1 MLSNQDAACPR
12 PAAGARASQRSV
24 VSAVLM
30 AMAAMVASAHAAP
43 SASSASSTPST
54 HARAAAT
61 QPPRDEALPQ
71 PRYTL
76 PQLLELARA
85 NHPALAASRAQV
97 QAAQAGMRTA
107 RAWPNPEVE
116 ALTGRQRARMPGA
129 AEGRT
134 QSVSITQK
142 LDLPWQRAARA
153 QAADA
158 AYEGSQATA
167 RAQARDVEADL
178 KLRFYDVV
186 RREAEQRNARED
198 VTLVEQIRRGVAVR
212 VETGEAPRYELIRGD
227 AELLNAQRNE
237 QAAALRVQQA
247 LAELR
252 RAVGADLPQTFDVDA
267 GAETPSVAH
276 LPPLADLVNAV
287 VATHPELEADRAALR
302 EADARLAHERS
313 QRWPSLALRGSVDR
327 QPDLQDSR
335 VGLVMSIPLFD
346 RRDGP
351 VGEAVAARERA
362 RALLHDRELRV
373 RQAVESAYRQ
383 YEIAESQ
390 VSALESGVI
399 KQAESALRVAE
410 AAYRHGERGILD
422 YLDAQ
427 RVFRQARNDLI
438 AARADLRTAAV
449 ELDRLRPEAQ

>member
-1 MLSNQDAACPR
+1 MLCNQDAVNPR
-12 PAAGARASQRSV
+12 PAAGARASRRAV
-24 VSAVLM
+24 LSAVLT
-30 AMAAMVASAHAAP
+30 AMAVHANAAP
-43 SASSASSTPST
+43 PTPSPRSAQT
-54 HARAAAT
+54 ATARA
-61 QPPRDEALPQ
+61 DEALPQ

-76 PQLLELARA
+76 QQLLELARA
-85 NHPALAASRAQV
+85 NHPALAASQAQV
-97 QAAQAGMRTA
+97 QAAQAGIATA

-116 ALTGRQRARMPGA
+116 AMAGRQRARMPGA

-134 QSVSITQK
+134 NSVSITQK
-142 LDLPWQRAARA
+142 LDLPWQRAART

-158 AYEGSQATA
+158 AYEASHATA
-167 RAQARDVEADL
+167 RSQARDVEADL

-276 LPPLADLVNAV
+276 LPPLADLVSTV
-287 VATHPELEADRAALR
+287 LATHPELEADRAAVR
-302 EADARLAHERS
+302 EAEARLAHERS

-362 RALLHDRELRV
+362 RALLRDRELRT

-449 ELDRLRPEAQ
+449 ELDRLRPEAP

>member
-1 MLSNQDAACPR
+1 MLSFQEAASPCPVAR
-12 PAAGARASQRSV
+12 VRVSQRFLLAAMLAWTAMPATAAPRVAADSVSPAAART
-24 VSAVLM
+24 
-30 AMAAMVASAHAAP
+30 VA
-43 SASSASSTPST
+43 
-54 HARAAAT
+54 
-61 QPPRDEALPQ
+61 PRDEAVPL
-71 PRYTL
+71 PRYSL

-85 NHPALAASRAQV
+85 SHPALAASRAQV
-97 QAAQAGMRTA
+97 QAAQAGMTTA

-116 ALTGRQRARMPGA
+116 AMAGRQRARMPGA

-134 QSVSITQK
+134 NSVSITQK
-142 LDLPWQRAARA
+142 LDLPWQRAARM

-158 AYEGSQATA
+158 AFEGSQA
-167 RAQARDVEADL
+167 QARSSARDLEAQL
-178 KLRFYDVV
+178 KLRFYDVL
-186 RREAEQRNARED
+186 RREAEQRTARED
-198 VTLVEQIRRGVAVR
+198 VTLVEQIRRRVAVR

-227 AELLNAQRNE
+227 AELLNAQRTD

-252 RAVGADLPQTFDVDA
+252 RAVGAELPVAFDVDA
-267 GAETPSVAH
+267 GPDAESVAVH
-276 LPPLADLVNAV
+276 NLPPLADLVGNV
-287 VATHPELEADRAALR
+287 LATHPDLEADRAAVR
-302 EADARLAHERS
+302 EAEARLAHERS

-335 VGLVMSIPLFD
+335 VGLVVSIPLFD
-346 RRDGP
+346 RREGP
-351 VGEAVAARERA
+351 VGEAVAALERA
-362 RALLHDRELRV
+362 RAVLRDRELQM

-383 YEIAESQ
+383 YEIAQSQ
-390 VSALESGVI
+390 VSALESGVV

-438 AARADLRTAAV
+438 TARADLRTAAV
-449 ELDRLRPEAQ
+449 ELDRLRAEAP

>member
-1 MLSNQDAACPR
+1 MLSNQDAATPR
-12 PAAGARASQRSV
+12 PAAGARVSRRAV
-24 VSAVLM
+24 LSAVL
-30 AMAAMVASAHAAP
+30 AAIAVHANAAP
-43 SASSASSTPST
+43 PAPSPRGAQT
-54 HARAAAT
+54 GTARA
-61 QPPRDEALPQ
+61 DEALPQ

-85 NHPALAASRAQV
+85 NHPALAASQAQV
-97 QAAQAGMRTA
+97 QAAQAGIATA

-116 ALTGRQRARMPGA
+116 AMTGRQRARMPGA

-134 QSVSITQK
+134 NSVSITQK
-142 LDLPWQRAARA
+142 LDLPWQRAART

-158 AYEGSQATA
+158 AYEASQATA
-167 RAQARDVEADL
+167 QSQARDVEADL

-252 RAVGADLPQTFDVDA
+252 RAVGADLPLTFDVDA

-276 LPPLADLVNAV
+276 LPPLADLVSTV
-287 VATHPELEADRAALR
+287 LSTHPELEADRAAVR
-302 EADARLAHERS
+302 EAEARLAHERS

-346 RRDGP
+346 RREGP

-362 RALLHDRELRV
+362 RAMLRDRELRV

>member
-1 MLSNQDAACPR
+1 MARVRVSQRFLLAAMLAWTAMPATAAPR
-12 PAAGARASQRSV
+12 VAADSVSPAAART
-24 VSAVLM
+24 
-30 AMAAMVASAHAAP
+30 VA
-43 SASSASSTPST
+43 
-54 HARAAAT
+54 
-61 QPPRDEALPQ
+61 PRDEAVPL
-71 PRYTL
+71 PRYSL

-85 NHPALAASRAQV
+85 SHPALAASRAQV
-97 QAAQAGMRTA
+97 QAAQAGMTTA

-116 ALTGRQRARMPGA
+116 AMAGRQRARMPGA

-134 QSVSITQK
+134 NSVSITQK
-142 LDLPWQRAARA
+142 LDLPWQRAARM

-158 AYEGSQATA
+158 AFEGSQA
-167 RAQARDVEADL
+167 QARSSARDLEAQL
-178 KLRFYDVV
+178 KLRFYDVL
-186 RREAEQRNARED
+186 RRED
-198 VTLVEQIRRGVAVR
+198 VTLVEQIRRRVAVR

-227 AELLNAQRNE
+227 AELLNAQRTD

-252 RAVGADLPQTFDVDA
+252 RAVGAELPAAFDVDA
-267 GAETPSVAH
+267 GPDAESVAVH
-276 LPPLADLVNAV
+276 NLPPLADLVGNV
-287 VATHPELEADRAALR
+287 LATHPDLEVDRAAVR
-302 EADARLAHERS
+302 EAEARLAHERS

-335 VGLVMSIPLFD
+335 VGLVVSIPLFD
-346 RRDGP
+346 RREGP
-351 VGEAVAARERA
+351 VGEAVAALERA
-362 RALLHDRELRV
+362 RAVLRDRELQM

-383 YEIAESQ
+383 YEIAQSQ
-390 VSALESGVI
+390 VSALESGVV

-438 AARADLRTAAV
+438 TARADLRTAAV
-449 ELDRLRPEAQ
+449 ELDRLRAEAP

>member
-1 MLSNQDAACPR
+1 MLSFQEAASPCPV
-12 PAAGARASQRSV
+12 ARVRVSQRF
-24 VSAVLM
+24 LL
-30 AMAAMVASAHAAP
+30 AAMLAWMALPATAALRADVDAAP
-43 SASSASSTPST
+43 SAART
-54 HARAAAT
+54 HA
-61 QPPRDEALPQ
+61 PRDEAQPL
-71 PRYTL
+71 PRYSL

-85 NHPALAASRAQV
+85 SHPALAASRAQV
-97 QAAQAGMRTA
+97 QAAQAGMTTA

-116 ALTGRQRARMPGA
+116 AMTGRQRARMPGA

-134 QSVSITQK
+134 NSVSITQK
-142 LDLPWQRAARA
+142 LDLPWQRAARM

-158 AYEGSQATA
+158 AFEGSQALA
-167 RAQARDVEADL
+167 RSSARDLDAQL
-178 KLRFYDVV
+178 KLRFYDVL
-186 RREAEQRNARED
+186 RREAEQRSARED
-198 VTLVEQIRRGVAVR
+198 VTLVEQIRRRVAVR

-227 AELLNAQRNE
+227 AELLNAQRTE
-237 QAAALRVQQA
+237 QAATLRVQQA
-247 LAELR
+247 LADLR
-252 RAVGADLPQTFDVDA
+252 RAVGAELPAAFDVDA
-267 GAETPSVAH
+267 GPGAESVAVH
-276 LPPLADLVNAV
+276 NLPPLADLVGGV
-287 VATHPELEADRAALR
+287 LATHPDLEADRAAVR
-302 EADARLAHERS
+302 EAEARLAHERA

-346 RRDGP
+346 RREGP
-351 VGEAVAARERA
+351 VGEAVAVLERA
-362 RALLHDRELRV
+362 RAVLRDRELQM

-383 YEIAESQ
+383 YEIAQSQ
-390 VSALESGVI
+390 VSALESGVV

-449 ELDRLRPEAQ
+449 ELDRLRAEAL

>member
-1 MLSNQDAACPR
+1 MLSFQEAASPCPV
-12 PAAGARASQRSV
+12 ARVRVSQRF
-24 VSAVLM
+24 LL
-30 AMAAMVASAHAAP
+30 AAMLAWTAMPATAAP
-43 SASSASSTPST
+43 RVAADSASSAA
-54 HARAAAT
+54 ARTVAS
-61 QPPRDEALPQ
+61 RDEAAPL
-71 PRYTL
+71 PRYSL

-85 NHPALAASRAQV
+85 SHPVLAASRAQV
-97 QAAQAGMRTA
+97 QAAQAGMTTA

-116 ALTGRQRARMPGA
+116 AMAGRQRARMPGA

-134 QSVSITQK
+134 NSVSITQK
-142 LDLPWQRAARA
+142 LDLPWQRAARM

-158 AYEGSQATA
+158 AFEGSQA
-167 RAQARDVEADL
+167 QARSSARDLEAQL
-178 KLRFYDVV
+178 KLRFYDVL
-186 RREAEQRNARED
+186 RREAEQRTARED
-198 VTLVEQIRRGVAVR
+198 VTLVEQIRRRVAVR

-227 AELLNAQRNE
+227 AELLNAQRTD

-252 RAVGADLPQTFDVDA
+252 RAVGAELPAAFDVDA
-267 GAETPSVAH
+267 GPDAESVAVH
-276 LPPLADLVNAV
+276 NLPPLADLVGNV
-287 VATHPELEADRAALR
+287 LATHPDLEADRAAVR
-302 EADARLAHERS
+302 EAEARLAHERS

-335 VGLVMSIPLFD
+335 VGLVVSIPLFD
-346 RRDGP
+346 RREGP
-351 VGEAVAARERA
+351 VGEAVAALERA
-362 RALLHDRELRV
+362 RAVLRDRELQM

-383 YEIAESQ
+383 YEIAQSQ
-390 VSALESGVI
+390 VSALESGVV

-438 AARADLRTAAV
+438 TARADLRTAAV
-449 ELDRLRPEAQ
+449 ELDRLRAEAP

>member
-1 MLSNQDAACPR
+1 MLSNQDAANPR
-12 PAAGARASQRSV
+12 PAAGARASRRAV
-24 VSAVLM
+24 LSAVLA
-30 AMAAMVASAHAAP
+30 AMAVHANAAP
-43 SASSASSTPST
+43 TTPSPRSAQT
-54 HARAAAT
+54 ATTRA
-61 QPPRDEALPQ
+61 DEALPQ

-76 PQLLELARA
+76 QQLLELARA
-85 NHPALAASRAQV
+85 NHPVLAASQAQV
-97 QAAQAGMRTA
+97 QAAQAGIATA

-116 ALTGRQRARMPGA
+116 AMAGRQRARMPGA

-134 QSVSITQK
+134 NSVSITQK
-142 LDLPWQRAARA
+142 LDLPWQRAARTK
-153 QAADA
+153 AADA
-158 AYEGSQATA
+158 AYEASQATA
-167 RAQARDVEADL
+167 RSQARDVEADL

-267 GAETPSVAH
+267 GAETPPVAH
-276 LPPLADLVNAV
+276 LPPLADLVSTV
-287 VATHPELEADRAALR
+287 LATHPELEADRAAVR
-302 EADARLAHERS
+302 EAEARLAHERS

-362 RALLHDRELRV
+362 RALLRARELRT

-390 VSALESGVI
+390 VSALE
-399 KQAESALRVAE
+399 
-410 AAYRHGERGILD
+410 
-422 YLDAQ
+422 
-427 RVFRQARNDLI
+427 
-438 AARADLRTAAV
+438 
-449 ELDRLRPEAQ
+449 

>member
-1 MLSNQDAACPR
+1 MLSFQEAVSPCPVARVRVSQRFLLAAMLAWMAMPATAASRAGVDAAP
-12 PAAGARASQRSV
+12 PAART
-24 VSAVLM
+24 
-30 AMAAMVASAHAAP
+30 VA
-43 SASSASSTPST
+43 
-54 HARAAAT
+54 
-61 QPPRDEALPQ
+61 PRDEAVPL
-71 PRYTL
+71 PRYSL

-85 NHPALAASRAQV
+85 SHPALAASRAQV
-97 QAAQAGMRTA
+97 QAAQAGMTTA

-116 ALTGRQRARMPGA
+116 AMTGRQRARMPGA

-134 QSVSITQK
+134 NSVSITQK
-142 LDLPWQRAARA
+142 LDLPWQRAARM

-158 AYEGSQATA
+158 AFDGSQA
-167 RAQARDVEADL
+167 QARSSARDLDAQL
-178 KLRFYDVV
+178 KLRFYDVL

-198 VTLVEQIRRGVAVR
+198 VTLVEQIRRRVAVR

-227 AELLNAQRNE
+227 AELLNAQRTE
-237 QAAALRVQQA
+237 QAATLRVQQA
-247 LAELR
+247 LADLR
-252 RAVGADLPQTFDVDA
+252 RAVGAELPAAFDVDA
-267 GAETPSVAH
+267 GPGAESVAVH
-276 LPPLADLVNAV
+276 NLPPLADLVGNV
-287 VATHPELEADRAALR
+287 LATHPDLEADRAAVR
-302 EADARLAHERS
+302 EAEARLAHERA

-351 VGEAVAARERA
+351 VGEAVAALERT
-362 RALLHDRELRV
+362 RAVLRDRELQM

-383 YEIAESQ
+383 YEIAQSQ
-390 VSALESGVI
+390 VSALESGVV

-449 ELDRLRPEAQ
+449 ELDRLRAEAL

>member
-1 MLSNQDAACPR
+1 MLSNQDAATPR
-12 PAAGARASQRSV
+12 PAAGARVSRRAV
-24 VSAVLM
+24 LSAVL
-30 AMAAMVASAHAAP
+30 AAIAVHANAAP
-43 SASSASSTPST
+43 PAPSQRGAQAGT
-54 HARAAAT
+54 ARAE
-61 QPPRDEALPQ
+61 EALPQ

-85 NHPALAASRAQV
+85 NHPALAASQAQV
-97 QAAQAGMRTA
+97 QAAQAGIATA

-116 ALTGRQRARMPGA
+116 AMAGRQRARMPGA
-129 AEGRT
+129 VEGRT
-134 QSVSITQK
+134 NSVSITQK
-142 LDLPWQRAARA
+142 LDLPWQRAARTR
-153 QAADA
+153 AADA
-158 AYEGSQATA
+158 AYEGSQAV
-167 RAQARDVEADL
+167 AQSSARDVEAAL
-178 KLRFYDVV
+178 KLRFFDVV

-198 VTLVEQIRRGVAVR
+198 VTLVEQIRRRVAVR

-227 AELLNAQRNE
+227 AELLNAQRTE

-252 RAVGADLPQTFDVDA
+252 RAVGADLPLTFDVDA
-267 GAETPSVAH
+267 GADTPAVAH
-276 LPPLADLVNAV
+276 LPPLADLLGQV
-287 VATHPELEADRAALR
+287 VATHPDLEADRAAVR
-302 EADARLAHERS
+302 EAEARLAHERS
-313 QRWPSLALRGSVDR
+313 QRWPSIALRGSVDR

-346 RRDGP
+346 RREGP
-351 VGEAVAARERA
+351 VGEAVAALERA
-362 RALLHDRELRV
+362 RALLRDRELRT

-390 VSALESGVI
+390 VSALESGVV

-449 ELDRLRPEAQ
+449 ELDRLRPEAP

>member
-1 MLSNQDAACPR
+1 MLSFQEAASPCPV
-12 PAAGARASQRSV
+12 ARVRVSQRF
-24 VSAVLM
+24 LL
-30 AMAAMVASAHAAP
+30 AAMLAWIAMPATAAP
-43 SASSASSTPST
+43 
-54 HARAAAT
+54 RAAADSASPVART
-61 QPPRDEALPQ
+61 VVPRDEAVTL
-71 PRYTL
+71 PRYSL
-76 PQLLELARA
+76 VQLLELARA
-85 NHPALAASRAQV
+85 SHPALAASRAQV
-97 QAAQAGMRTA
+97 QAAQAGMTTA

-116 ALTGRQRARMPGA
+116 AMTGRQRARMPGA

-134 QSVSITQK
+134 NSVSITQK
-142 LDLPWQRAARA
+142 LDLPWQRAARM

-158 AYEGSQATA
+158 AFEGSQA
-167 RAQARDVEADL
+167 QARSSARDLEAQL
-178 KLRFYDVV
+178 KLRFYDVL
-186 RREAEQRNARED
+186 RREAEQRIARED
-198 VTLVEQIRRGVAVR
+198 VTLVEQIRRRVAVR

-227 AELLNAQRNE
+227 AELLNAQRTE
-237 QAAALRVQQA
+237 QAATLRVQQA

-252 RAVGADLPQTFDVDA
+252 RAVGAELPAAFDVDA
-267 GAETPSVAH
+267 GSDAESVVVH
-276 LPPLADLVNAV
+276 NLPPLADLVGNV
-287 VATHPELEADRAALR
+287 LATHPDLEADRATVR
-302 EADARLAHERS
+302 EAEARLAHERS

-346 RRDGP
+346 RREGP
-351 VGEAVAARERA
+351 VGEAVAALERA
-362 RALLHDRELRV
+362 RAVLRDRELQM

-383 YEIAESQ
+383 YEIAQSQ
-390 VSALESGVI
+390 VSALKSGVV

-449 ELDRLRPEAQ
+449 ELDRLRAEAP

>member
-1 MLSNQDAACPR
+1 MLSNQDAATPR
-12 PAAGARASQRSV
+12 PAAGARVSRCAV
-24 VSAVLM
+24 LSAVL
-30 AMAAMVASAHAAP
+30 AAIAVHANAAP
-43 SASSASSTPST
+43 SAPSQRGAQTST
-54 HARAAAT
+54 ARAH
-61 QPPRDEALPQ
+61 EAPAQ

-76 PQLLELARA
+76 QQLLELARA
-85 NHPALAASRAQV
+85 NHPALAASQAQV
-97 QAAQAGMRTA
+97 QAALAGIATA

-116 ALTGRQRARMPGA
+116 AMAGRQRASMPGA

-134 QSVSITQK
+134 NSVSITQK
-142 LDLPWQRAARA
+142 LDLPWQRAART

-158 AYEGSQATA
+158 AYEASQATA
-167 RAQARDVEADL
+167 RSQARDVEADL

-267 GAETPSVAH
+267 GAETPPVAH
-276 LPPLADLVNAV
+276 LPPLADLVSTV
-287 VATHPELEADRAALR
+287 LATHPELEADRAAVR
-302 EADARLAHERS
+302 EAEARLAHERS

-362 RALLHDRELRV
+362 RALLRDRELRM

>member
-1 MLSNQDAACPR
+1 MLFNQDAAVPC
-12 PAAGARASQRSV
+12 PAAGARASRRV
-24 VSAVLM
+24 VLSAVL
-30 AMAAMVASAHAAP
+30 AVMAAHAHAAP
-43 SASSASSTPST
+43 SASPPN
-54 HARAAAT
+54 AAPAI
-61 QPPRDEALPQ
+61 QPQRDEALPQ

-76 PQLLELARA
+76 PQLLALARA
-85 NHPALAASRAQV
+85 NHPALAASQAQV
-97 QAAQAGMRTA
+97 QAARAGIATA

-116 ALTGRQRARMPGA
+116 AMAGRQRARMPGA
-129 AEGRT
+129 VEGRT
-134 QSVSITQK
+134 NSVSITQK
-142 LDLPWQRAARA
+142 LDLPWQRSARTR
-153 QAADA
+153 AADA
-158 AYEGSQATA
+158 AYESSQAV
-167 RAQARDVEADL
+167 AQSSARDVEAEL
-178 KLRFYDVV
+178 KLRFFDVV

-198 VTLVEQIRRGVAVR
+198 VTLVEQIRRRVAVR

-227 AELLNAQRNE
+227 AELLNAQRTE

-252 RAVGADLPQTFDVDA
+252 RAVGAELPLTFDVDA
-267 GAETPSVAH
+267 GADTPAAAH
-276 LPPLADLVNAV
+276 LPPLADLLSLV
-287 VATHPELEADRAALR
+287 VATHPDLEADRAAVR
-302 EADARLAHERS
+302 EAEARLAYERS
-313 QRWPSLALRGSVDR
+313 QRWPSIALRGSVDR

-346 RRDGP
+346 RREGP
-351 VGEAVAARERA
+351 VGEAVAALERA
-362 RALLHDRELRV
+362 RALLRDRELRT
-373 RQAVESAYRQ
+373 RQGVESAYRQ

-390 VSALESGVI
+390 VSALESGVV

-449 ELDRLRPEAQ
+449 ELDRLRPEAP

>member
-1 MLSNQDAACPR
+1 MLSFQEAASPCPVAR
-12 PAAGARASQRSV
+12 VRVSQRFLLAAMLAWTAMPATAAPRVAADSASPAAART
-24 VSAVLM
+24 
-30 AMAAMVASAHAAP
+30 VA
-43 SASSASSTPST
+43 
-54 HARAAAT
+54 
-61 QPPRDEALPQ
+61 PRDEAAPL
-71 PRYTL
+71 PRYSL

-85 NHPALAASRAQV
+85 SHPALAASRAQV
-97 QAAQAGMRTA
+97 QAAQAGMTTA

-116 ALTGRQRARMPGA
+116 AMAGRQRARMPGA

-134 QSVSITQK
+134 NSVSITQK
-142 LDLPWQRAARA
+142 LDLPWQRAARM

-158 AYEGSQATA
+158 AFEGSQALA
-167 RAQARDVEADL
+167 RSSARDLEAQL
-178 KLRFYDVV
+178 KLRFYDVL
-186 RREAEQRNARED
+186 RREAEQRTARED
-198 VTLVEQIRRGVAVR
+198 VTLVEQIRRRVAVR

-227 AELLNAQRNE
+227 AELLNAQRTD

-252 RAVGADLPQTFDVDA
+252 RAVGAELPAAFDVDA
-267 GAETPSVAH
+267 GPDAESVAVH
-276 LPPLADLVNAV
+276 NLPPLADLVGNV
-287 VATHPELEADRAALR
+287 LATHPDLEADRAAVR
-302 EADARLAHERS
+302 EAEARLAHERS

-335 VGLVMSIPLFD
+335 VGLVVSIPLFD
-346 RRDGP
+346 RREGP
-351 VGEAVAARERA
+351 VGEAVAALERA
-362 RALLHDRELRV
+362 RAVLRDRELQM

-383 YEIAESQ
+383 YEIAQSQ
-390 VSALESGVI
+390 VSALESGVV

-438 AARADLRTAAV
+438 TARADLRTAAV
-449 ELDRLRPEAQ
+449 ELDRLRAEAP

>member
-1 MLSNQDAACPR
+1 MLSNQDAARPR
-12 PAAGARASQRSV
+12 PAQSRVRARAPQHLLLA
-24 VSAVLM
+24 AVL
-30 AMAAMVASAHAAP
+30 AALSAPAFSDPTAAAVPAS
-43 SASSASSTPST
+43 
-54 HARAAAT
+54 ARAATADSST
-61 QPPRDEALPQ
+61 PRDEALPQ

-76 PQLLELARA
+76 AQLLELARTH
-85 NHPALAASRAQV
+85 HPALAASRAQV
-97 QAAQAGMRTA
+97 QAAQAGMTTA

-116 ALTGRQRARMPGA
+116 AMTGRQRARMPGA

-134 QSVSITQK
+134 NSVSITQK
-142 LDLPWQRAARA
+142 LDLPWQRAARTR
-153 QAADA
+153 AADA

-167 RAQARDVEADL
+167 QSYARDVEAQL

-198 VTLVEQIRRGVAVR
+198 VALVEQIRRRVAVR

-227 AELLNAQRNE
+227 AELLNAQRTE

-252 RAVGADLPQTFDVDA
+252 RAVGADLPQTFDVAAD
-267 GAETPSVAH
+267 AETPPVAH
-276 LPPLADLVNAV
+276 LPPLADLVSMV
-287 VATHPELEADRAALR
+287 LATHPDLEADRAAVR
-302 EADARLAHERS
+302 EAEARLAHERS

-327 QPDLQDSR
+327 APDLQDSR

-346 RRDGP
+346 RREGP
-351 VGEAVAARERA
+351 VGEAVAALERA
-362 RALLHDRELRV
+362 RAQLRDRELKT

-390 VSALESGVI
+390 VSALESGVV

>member
-1 MLSNQDAACPR
+1 MLSNQDAAPPC
-12 PAAGARASQRSV
+12 PAAGARACRFVSRRCV
-24 VSAVLM
+24 LSAVLA
-30 AMAAMVASAHAAP
+30 AMAVNAHAAP
-43 SASSASSTPST
+43 PASLARSTSTSAV
-54 HARAAAT
+54 
-61 QPPRDEALPQ
+61 QPQRDEALPQ
-71 PRYTL
+71 PHYAL

-85 NHPALAASRAQV
+85 NHPALAASQAQV
-97 QAAQAGMRTA
+97 QAAQAGMTTA

-116 ALTGRQRARMPGA
+116 AMAGRQRARMPGA

-134 QSVSITQK
+134 NSVSITQK
-142 LDLPWQRAARA
+142 LDLPWQRAART

-167 RAQARDVEADL
+167 RSQARDVEANL

-252 RAVGADLPQTFDVDA
+252 RAVGAELPQTFDVDA

-276 LPPLADLVNAV
+276 LPPLADLVSMV
-287 VATHPELEADRAALR
+287 VATHPDLEADRAALR
-302 EADARLAHERS
+302 EAEARLEHERS

-327 QPDLQDSR
+327 QPDLQDNR

-346 RRDGP
+346 RREGP

-362 RALLHDRELRV
+362 RAMLRDRELRT

>member
-1 MLSNQDAACPR
+1 MLSFQEAASPCPVAR
-12 PAAGARASQRSV
+12 VRVSQRFLLAAMLAWTAMPATAAPRVAADSASPAAART
-24 VSAVLM
+24 
-30 AMAAMVASAHAAP
+30 VA
-43 SASSASSTPST
+43 
-54 HARAAAT
+54 
-61 QPPRDEALPQ
+61 PRDEAAPL
-71 PRYTL
+71 PRYSL

-85 NHPALAASRAQV
+85 SHPALAASRAQV
-97 QAAQAGMRTA
+97 QAAQAGMTTA

-116 ALTGRQRARMPGA
+116 AMAGRQRARMPGA

-134 QSVSITQK
+134 NSVSITQK
-142 LDLPWQRAARA
+142 LDLPWQRAARM

-158 AYEGSQATA
+158 AFEGSQA
-167 RAQARDVEADL
+167 QARSSARDLEAQL
-178 KLRFYDVV
+178 KLRFYDVL
-186 RREAEQRNARED
+186 RREAEQRTARED
-198 VTLVEQIRRGVAVR
+198 VTLVEQIRRRVAVR

-227 AELLNAQRNE
+227 AELLNAQRTD

-252 RAVGADLPQTFDVDA
+252 RAVGAELPAAFDVDA
-267 GAETPSVAH
+267 GPDAESVAVH
-276 LPPLADLVNAV
+276 NLPPLADLVGNV
-287 VATHPELEADRAALR
+287 LATHPDLEADRAAVR
-302 EADARLAHERS
+302 EAEARLAHERS

-335 VGLVMSIPLFD
+335 VGLVVSIPLFD
-346 RRDGP
+346 RREGP
-351 VGEAVAARERA
+351 VGEAVAALERA
-362 RALLHDRELRV
+362 RAVLRDRELQM

-383 YEIAESQ
+383 YEIAQSQ
-390 VSALESGVI
+390 VSALESGVV

-438 AARADLRTAAV
+438 TARADLRTAAV
-449 ELDRLRPEAQ
+449 ELDRLRAEAP